1 MRAETA
7 VTLPVPELGPSLG
20 RLIVPH
26 RLSEL
31 WVPLDDVREALATR
45 VMECA
50 GAARRDAADA
60 APARALRQLDRDAW
74 SDAWNEAVR
83 RAAERVAH
91 GLDAA
96 LALEARRV
104 RMPVHRS
111 RQLPLSPAERRAIA
125 ARLTSGAEGFE
136 AALGDVAR
144 ATDALHRDWPGDA
157 ETIAEWR
164 AAQELAARRLEAAW
178 LALETLVG
186 QERTRW
192 TPELDGIRAWRPSL
206 APVFAVWLPLA
217 AVIVWLALVM
227 GGYLSAPAWLA
238 AALGF

>member
-1 MRAETA
+1 MA
-7 VTLPVPELGPSLG
+7 VTLPVPELGPPLG

-26 RLSEL
+26 RLSDP

-50 GAARRDAADA
+50 GSARRDAADA

-74 SDAWNEAVR
+74 SEAWNEAVR
-83 RAAERVAH
+83 RAAERVAQ

-104 RMPVHRS
+104 RMPVRRS
-111 RQLPLSPAERRAIA
+111 RLLPLSPAERRAIA
-125 ARLTSGAEGFE
+125 ARLASGAEGFE
-136 AALGDVAR
+136 AALEDVAR
-144 ATDALHRDWPGDA
+144 ATDALHRDWPGDSGV
-157 ETIAEWR
+157 IAEWR

-178 LALETLVG
+178 LALETLVD

-192 TPELDGIRAWRPSL
+192 APELDAIRAWRPSL
-206 APVFAVWLPLA
+206 LPVFAVWLPLA
-217 AVIVWLALVM
+217 VAIIWLALVL

>member
-1 MRAETA
+1 M
-7 VTLPVPELGPSLG
+7 LPVPELGPSLG

-104 RMPVHRS
+104 RMPAHRS

-125 ARLTSGAEGFE
+125 ARLASGAEGFE

-178 LALETLVG
+178 LALETLVV